1 MPNYAAKF
9 SPKVAERFTQ
19 ESYTKGV
26 ASNAYDFE
34 GVRIVKVYSEDTF
47 AFTNYTRSGSDRYG
61 TVHDQTDS
69 IQELEM
75 TQDKGVSIV
84 IDKGENIEKM
94 NTQGANRQLR
104 REIDEQA
111 IPMYDKYSFAQ
122 WAKGAGSVVPYTTA
136 PNSSSMVNFVLDMT
150 EQLDEAHVP
159 ESGRTLWVT
168 ANGYKLIKQNP
179 QFIYTDKLAQNTL
192 VKGQVGELDGFK
204 VVKVASKYFPA
215 GVDAIAA
222 HKSAILNPMKL
233 QDYNLHHNP
242 PGVSGDRIDIRL
254 MYDAFVLDAKSKG
267 VCILANNSVLTAAPS
282 ITVNSTAKTAN
293 INGTGF
299 DKLFYTIDG
308 SDPRVSGTASMCTA
322 NVASL
327 DINGATGPIRAVA
340 YKANNVS
347 EWREGIP
354 VAL

>member
-9 SPKVAERFTQ
+9 DPKVAERFMA

-34 GVRIVKVYSEDTF
+34 GVRIVKIYSEDTF

-61 TVHDQTDS
+61 AVHDQTDS

-104 REIDEQA
+104 RQIDEQA
-111 IPMYDKYSFAQ
+111 IPMFDKYSFAQ
-122 WAKGAGSVVPYTTA
+122 WAKGAGSVVPFTTA
-136 PNSSSMVNFVLDMT
+136 PNVNSILSSIMDLTEKLD
-150 EQLDEAHVP
+150 DAHVP
-159 ESGRTLWVT
+159 QAGRTLWVT
-168 ANGYKLIKQNP
+168 NAGYKLIKQSP
-179 QFIYTDKLAQNTL
+179 QFIYTDKLAQDSL

-204 VVKVASKYFPA
+204 VVKVPSSYFPD
-215 GVDAIAA
+215 GVAAIAA

-254 MYDAFVLDAKSKG
+254 MYDAFVLDAKAKG
-267 VCILANNSVLTAAPS
+267 VAVLANNANVTGTLTIA
-282 ITVNSTAKTAN
+282 VNSTAKTAA
-293 INGTGF
+293 ISGTF
-299 DKLFYTIDG
+299 DKLFYTLDG
-308 SDPRVSGTASMCTA
+308 SDPRVSGTAVAANA
-322 NVASL
+322 NVTG
-327 DINGATGPIRAVA
+327 INVNGVTGPIRAVA
-340 YKANNVS
+340 YNANMAVA
-347 EWREGIP
+347 WRET
-354 VAL
+354 VEAL